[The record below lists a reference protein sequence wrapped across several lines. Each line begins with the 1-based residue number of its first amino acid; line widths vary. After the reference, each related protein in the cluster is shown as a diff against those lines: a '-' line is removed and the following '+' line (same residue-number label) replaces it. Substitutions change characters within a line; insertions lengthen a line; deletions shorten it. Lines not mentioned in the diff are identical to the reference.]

1 MLPDD
6 AIIDDVNK
14 SDAYSISI
22 NSVIL
27 LYKPQ
32 SIPTLSKLLDD
43 NGYYGRYTIM
53 TKVTKKLGETV
64 INIEVFLPN
73 SGFSYLWPF
82 RTLYNLTLGR
92 LLKKVKLRK
101 IPAVPYVM
109 TYLSTESIFSTK
121 FEIGSI
127 EELPREL
134 MKAYG
139 SRDYSYYQYIVS
151 TMIHAG
157 LFKITRDKKIIFLLK
172 NEEDIK
178 EVNDN
183 LFNPDNYLD

>member
-101 IPAVPYVM
+101 IPAIPYVM
-109 TYLSTESIFSTK
+109 TYLYTETIFSTK

-151 TMIHAG
+151 TTIHAG

-178 EVNDN
+178 ELNDN

>member
-14 SDAYSISI
+14 SDAYSTSI
-22 NSVIL
+22 NSIIL

-32 SIPTLSKLLDD
+32 TIPKLSKLLDD
-43 NGYYGRYTIM
+43 NGYYGRYNIM

-64 INIEVFLPN
+64 ISIEIYLPN

-82 RTLYNLTLGR
+82 RTLYNITLGK
-92 LLKKVKLRK
+92 LLKKVKLKRM
-101 IPAVPYVM
+101 PAIHYVM
-109 TYLSTESIFSTK
+109 SYLSTSYQIYIKIEINSID
-121 FEIGSI
+121 
-127 EELPREL
+127 ELPRQL

-139 SRDYSYYQYIVS
+139 SRDYSYYQYIVA
-151 TMIHAG
+151 TMVHAG
-157 LFKITRDKKIIFLLK
+157 LLKITTTKKIVFCLK
-172 NEEDIK
+172 NAEDIK
-178 EVNDN
+178 EVNEN

>member
-53 TKVTKKLGETV
+53 TKVTKKLGE
-64 INIEVFLPN
+64 
-73 SGFSYLWPF
+73 
-82 RTLYNLTLGR
+82 R
-92 LLKKVKLRK
+92 LL
-101 IPAVPYVM
+101 I
-109 TYLSTESIFSTK
+109 
-121 FEIGSI
+121 
-127 EELPREL
+127 
-134 MKAYG
+134 
-139 SRDYSYYQYIVS
+139 
-151 TMIHAG
+151 
-157 LFKITRDKKIIFLLK
+157 
-172 NEEDIK
+172 
-178 EVNDN
+178 
-183 LFNPDNYLD
+183 

>member
-1 MLPDD
+1 
-6 AIIDDVNK
+6 
-14 SDAYSISI
+14 
-22 NSVIL
+22 
-27 LYKPQ
+27 
-32 SIPTLSKLLDD
+32 
-43 NGYYGRYTIM
+43 
-53 TKVTKKLGETV
+53 
-64 INIEVFLPN
+64 
-73 SGFSYLWPF
+73 
-82 RTLYNLTLGR
+82 
-92 LLKKVKLRK
+92 
-101 IPAVPYVM
+101 M
-109 TYLSTESIFSTK
+109 TYLSTESIFSTR